1 MASPIDYTSAFA
13 NVPSP
18 QESFMQGVR
27 DSATMQQLQAQR
39 QQQAI
44 ALQQAE
50 AARQQQLQM
59 QSDLGALSQNP
70 TSAGIAKFTTRYPHL
85 SEPMKRAFDM
95 LEPAEKQAQLKN
107 WNEVSAA
114 FETNHPEIAIKLM
127 REQATALR
135 NSKNE
140 REAGAAE
147 AMANLAE
154 TDPVFAKILTGKMV
168 ATIAGPEKYAEAM
181 AKIGGEQRAQD
192 LAPAALRK
200 AMAEAAAAE
209 SEEKVKAVDAKYA
222 DSKAMQDIEK
232 KGWDIKKIKADIDI
246 SRESNRIAA
255 MNAAANREGNTL
267 KREELRMKIDDAKLA
282 RDDKIRSKVA
292 EAETEISGVTDMKDL
307 IGTILADPSSLK
319 AVTGASAWKG
329 AIPGTE
335 NRSMAGKVEQ
345 LVNMTA
351 AINLD
356 KLKGPMSDKDIL
368 FVKRISA
375 NLDRYQDEDVFEG
388 DLKKLQAIAERTENK
403 LREKYGVPAPAK
415 PTPKPASDEA
425 ARVRAQA
432 DAILGGGNGN
442 R

>member
-1 MASPIDYTSAFA
+1 MEPLNYSGAFA
-13 NVPSP
+13 NIPSP
-18 QESFMQGVR
+18 QASFMEGVKGG
-27 DSATMQQLQAQR
+27 AGIQQLQQ
-39 QQQAI
+39 QQQA
-44 ALQQAE
+44 AAAARLQQ
-50 AARQQQLQM
+50 QQM
-59 QSDLGALSQNP
+59 QDDLAALSQNP
-70 TSAGIAKFTTRYPHL
+70 TTDAIGRMSLKYPQL
-85 SEPMKRAFDM
+85 SEQFKRSFDILDPAQKQTK
-95 LEPAEKQAQLKN
+95 LEHASQVYAAINSNKPEVAQKILSDQA
-107 WNEVSAA
+107 A
-114 FETNHPEIAIKLM
+114 
-127 REQATALR
+127 ALR
-135 NSKNE
+135 NSGNE
-140 REAGAAE
+140 KDAKAAE
-147 AMANLAE
+147 MMA
-154 TDPVFAKILTGKMV
+154 TMV
-168 ATIAGPEKYAEAM
+168 RDHPEM
-181 AKIGGEQRAQD
+181 AKTSAGLILSAAVGSDKFAATYGAVGGEQRAQEQ
-192 LAPAALRK
+192 APAVLRK
-200 AMAEAAAAE
+200 VTAEAGTAE
-209 SEEKVKAVDAKYA
+209 SDEKVKAVDAKYA

-246 SRESNRIAA
+246 ARESNRIAA